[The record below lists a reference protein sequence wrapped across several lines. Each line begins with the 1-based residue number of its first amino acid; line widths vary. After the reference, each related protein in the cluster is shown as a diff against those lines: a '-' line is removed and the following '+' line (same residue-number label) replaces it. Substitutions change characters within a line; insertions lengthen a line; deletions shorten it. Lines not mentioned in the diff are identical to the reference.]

1 MDTANRNQGNSFL
14 QLLGVEDIFRIILE
28 FITPQSTWAI
38 KGCAPANALFA
49 TAKEL
54 RKAKQKYFYWK
65 FTRDKSLQY
74 LVDPAFRATCESL
87 IDNTAR
93 SMALTFAH
101 NRSIADVSMLDNV
114 HTLDLRGCTGITDVS
129 MLGTVQ
135 SLYLNGCTGITDVS
149 MLGTVQTL
157 DLSAY

>member
-1 MDTANRNQGNSFL
+1 MSPNFGKTFVQMDTANRNQGNSFL

-74 LVDPAFRATCESL
+74 LVH
-87 IDNTAR
+87 I
-93 SMALTFAH
+93 
-101 NRSIADVSMLDNV
+101 
-114 HTLDLRGCTGITDVS
+114 
-129 MLGTVQ
+129 
-135 SLYLNGCTGITDVS
+135 
-149 MLGTVQTL
+149 
-157 DLSAY
+157 